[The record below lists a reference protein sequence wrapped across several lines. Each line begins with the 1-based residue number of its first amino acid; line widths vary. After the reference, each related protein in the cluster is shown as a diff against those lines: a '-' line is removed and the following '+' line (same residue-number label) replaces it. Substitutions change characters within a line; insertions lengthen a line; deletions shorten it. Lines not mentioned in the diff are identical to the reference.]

1 MDSQA
6 GSPDVPVVLLR
17 QARAG
22 EAAALA
28 RLLELYRNYLRILAR
43 TQLDANLRVQLEA
56 SDLVQETLLE
66 AHRDFVQ
73 FAGSTERELMAWLR
87 QILVRN
93 LADQIKRLKTAGRN
107 WHRQES
113 LEVLLDRSSLELDR
127 ALANGIS
134 SPSAQAS
141 RREQAV
147 LLADALAR
155 LPPEYREVIV
165 LRNLEH
171 RKFDDIAQRMGRSSG
186 AARMLWARALEK
198 LSQQFGGN
206 A

>member
-1 MDSQA
+1 MDSQS
-6 GSPDVPVVLLR
+6 GGPELPEVLLR
-17 QARAG
+17 QARSGDAG
-22 EAAALA
+22 ALA
-28 RLLELYRNYLRILAR
+28 RLLDLYRNYLRILAR
-43 TQLDANLRVQLEA
+43 TQLDANLRVRLEA

-93 LADQIKRLKTAGRN
+93 LADQIKRLKTAGRD
-107 WHRQES
+107 WQRQES
-113 LEVLLDRSSLELDR
+113 LEVLLDRSSHELEC

-155 LPPEYREVIV
+155 LPPDYREVIV

-198 LSQQFGGN
+198 LSQMFGGN
-206 A
+206 L